1 MSGGLQIVHTVRDMR
16 RVREAATASR
26 RTIGFVPT
34 MGYLHEGHL
43 SLVDVARRHADLV
56 VLSIYVNPAQFAAG
70 EDLDEYP
77 RDLERDLDLAGR
89 RDVDVVFLPS
99 DEEIYPEPQTIWVE
113 PPEDIGRRLCG
124 ERRPTHFRGVLTVV
138 AKLFGIVQP
147 DVAVFGRKDYQQAV
161 LIRRMVR
168 ELDLPVRIELAP
180 TVREAD
186 GLALSSRNAYLTA
199 EQRPAALG
207 LSRALRA
214 VRERFER
221 GERSAEVLRELAR
234 VLMEEAGVRVDYAEV
249 VDDDDLSPI
258 AEAEAGSV
266 CAVAGYVGT
275 TRLID
280 NALLAGS
287 SSLDDSGA

>member
-1 MSGGLQIVHTVRDMR
+1 MSGALQTVYTVSEMR
-16 RVREAATASR
+16 RVREAATATR

-56 VLSIYVNPAQFAAG
+56 TLSIFVNPAQFAAG
-70 EDLDEYP
+70 EDLESYP
-77 RDLERDLDLAGR
+77 RDLERDLELAAGR
-89 RDVDVVFLPS
+89 GVDVAFVPS
-99 DEEIYPEPQTIWVE
+99 DEDVYPEPQTIWVDA
-113 PPEDIGRRLCG
+113 PEDAGHRLCG
-124 ERRPTHFRGVLTVV
+124 ARRPAHFRGVLTVV

-168 ELDLPVRIELAP
+168 ELDMPVRIELAP
-180 TVREAD
+180 IVREAG
-186 GLALSSRNAYLTA
+186 GLAMSSRNAYLTA

-207 LSRALRA
+207 LSGALRA
-214 VRERFER
+214 VREAFER
-221 GERSAEVLRELAR
+221 GERSAEVLRQLAR
-234 VLMEEAGVRVDYAEV
+234 GLMEEAGVRVDYAEV
-249 VDDDDLSPI
+249 VEANDLSPVV
-258 AEAEAGSV
+258 EAQPASV